1 MNPWAAFFLG
11 MLLGGITGVVTMCL
25 CIVSGRASRYEE
37 QEEQGQ

>member
-1 MNPWAAFFLG
+1 MNWLFFLLG
-11 MLLGGITGVVTMCL
+11 MMLGGAVGVATMCL